1 MGCSSHY
8 DANTG
13 EYISVKTLNTQTAS
27 RIENP
32 KSIENTLNKYI
43 SKIDSYNGERKGSM
57 RIMPEQIKQ
66 KTIELGIPENTNKE
80 QWDIINNSIKNA
92 SSKNIRIN
100 ITIIED

>member
-1 MGCSSHY
+1 M
-8 DANTG
+8 
-13 EYISVKTLNTQTAS
+13 SVKTLNTQTAS

-32 KSIENTLNKYI
+32 RSIENTLNTYI

-80 QWDIINNSIKNA
+80 
-92 SSKNIRIN
+92 
-100 ITIIED
+100 